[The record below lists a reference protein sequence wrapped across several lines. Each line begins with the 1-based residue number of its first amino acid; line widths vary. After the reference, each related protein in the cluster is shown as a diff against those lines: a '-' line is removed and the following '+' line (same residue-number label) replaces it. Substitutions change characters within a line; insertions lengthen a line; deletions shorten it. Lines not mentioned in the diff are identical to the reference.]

1 MKLSAPIHI
10 LKSKAKN
17 LKKEKG
23 ILMSK
28 ALDQIAQE
36 EGFNSWSLLQTKVNL
51 FLPQSYQEIFSFFN
65 PGDLVLIGSR
75 PGLGKTSFTVGLFVQ
90 AIKKNKKKNFYFT
103 LAETKKDVAGRM
115 AIYDKTIGENNPYFD
130 LNYSNNICAN
140 YIIKY
145 TQKAVEEGSIIVID
159 YLQLLDEKRIHPPI
173 QNQVESLKTF
183 AKEKKCILI
192 FLSQVRREIEYKNN
206 KRPTIEDIRLPNP
219 LDIKLF
225 NKKIFLYRESK
236 ESKEVE
242 VSFAGA
248 NPHIFKVG
256 WNREEVK
263 FF

>member
-10 LKSKAKN
+10 LKSKAKA
-17 LKKEKG
+17 LKKDKG
-23 ILMSK
+23 ILMSH

-36 EGFNSWSLLQTKVNL
+36 EGFNSWSLLQTKVNSI
-51 FLPQSYQEIFSFFN
+51 FPQSYQEIFSFFN

-75 PGLGKTSFTVGLFVQ
+75 PGQGKTSFTIGLFVQ
-90 AIKKNKKKNFYFT
+90 AIKKNKAKNFYFT
-103 LAETKKDVAGRM
+103 LAETKKDVAGRL
-115 AIYDKTIGENNPYFD
+115 AIYDKSVGENNPYFD
-130 LNYSNNICAN
+130 VSYSNDICAE
-140 YIIKY
+140 YIINY
-145 TQKAVEEGSIIVID
+145 TQQVIEEGSVIVID

-173 QNQVESLKTF
+173 QKQLEALKTF

-192 FLSQVRREIEYKNN
+192 FLSQVRREIEYKYN
-206 KRPTIEDIRLPNP
+206 KRPTVEDIRLPNP

-242 VSFAGA
+242 VSFAGV
-248 NPHIFKVG
+248 NPHVFKVG